1 MGVSGIL
8 TITEGTIVGE
18 IGGSVGVVIVKLSVV
33 VASGGGT
40 LISAGGGR
48 IGGPGEGGISGN
60 CIDGLGSKGI
70 LMTRTLLWTSQTD
83 HCVNLWSRRK
93 ASPRHWG
100 RRQSKYNAYHLLE
113 LPSLVLF
120 ARGVL
125 RRLAMTK
132 GQPYR
137 TCAVPNRKN
146 NLEDCSPIPVYLSR
160 RRIC

>member
-18 IGGSVGVVIVKLSVV
+18 IGGSVGVVIAKLSVI
-33 VASGGGT
+33 VASGCGT
-40 LISAGGGR
+40 LGRGR

-83 HCVNLWSRRK
+83 HCVNVWSRRK

-100 RRQSKYNAYHLLE
+100 QKTE
-113 LPSLVLF
+113 
-120 ARGVL
+120 
-125 RRLAMTK
+125 
-132 GQPYR
+132 
-137 TCAVPNRKN
+137 
-146 NLEDCSPIPVYLSR
+146 
-160 RRIC
+160 